1 MERRALGS
9 TEIHL
14 SAISLGAWAMGGWA
28 WGGTDRKAA
37 LEALRACPE
46 FGIST
51 VDTAPVYGFGVSE
64 ELVGESIRGR
74 RDRYEILT
82 KCGLRWDLQEG
93 MFYFETRDESGR
105 TLRVHR
111 YSGRDSIIWECE
123 QSLRRLGTDYID
135 LYQIH
140 WNDPTTPISESME
153 AFIRLKE
160 QGKIRAAGVSN
171 YSVSQME
178 EARMS
183 LDVASNQVPYSMLR
197 REIEQDLVPWCLQNK
212 SSILAYSPLQ
222 RGLLTGK
229 ITPETSFAEGDF
241 RPTTPWY
248 RPGNIEKVNRFLD
261 GLRPMAEEKG
271 ATLAQLVI
279 RWTLQQEGITVA
291 LVGARNRAQVEQN
304 AGAAAFR
311 LEDHE
316 TAQITASLDALNRE
330 LDMEVA

>member
-1 MERRALGS
+1 
-9 TEIHL
+9 
-14 SAISLGAWAMGGWA
+14 MGGWA

-37 LEALRACPE
+37 LEAIRACPE
-46 FGIST
+46 LGIST

-64 ELVGESIRGR
+64 ELVGEAIRGR

-82 KCGLRWDLQEG
+82 KCGMRWDMKEG
-93 MFYFETRDESGR
+93 VFFFDTIDESGR
-105 TLRVHR
+105 SLKVYK

-123 QSLRRLGTDYID
+123 QSLQRLGTDYID

-171 YSVSQME
+171 FSIAQME
-178 EARMS
+178 EARRS

-197 REIEQDLVPWCLQNK
+197 REIEQDLVPWCLQNQCA
-212 SSILAYSPLQ
+212 ILAYSPLQ

-229 ITPETSFAEGDF
+229 ITPETNFAEGDF
-241 RPTTPWY
+241 RPTTPWF
-248 RPGNIEKVNRFLD
+248 RPGNMEKVNAFL
-261 GLRPMAEEKG
+261 GSLGPMAEEKG

-279 RWTLQQEGITVA
+279 RWTLEQQGITVA

-304 AGAAAFR
+304 AAAASFR
-311 LEDHE
+311 LEAHE
-316 TAQITASLDALNRE
+316 VDQITASLDVLIRE
-330 LDMEVA
+330 LDLEGA